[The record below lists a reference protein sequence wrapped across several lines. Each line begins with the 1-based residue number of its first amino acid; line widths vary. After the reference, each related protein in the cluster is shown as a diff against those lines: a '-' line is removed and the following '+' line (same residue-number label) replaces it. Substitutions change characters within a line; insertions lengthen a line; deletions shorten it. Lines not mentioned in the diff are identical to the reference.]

1 MAELRFN
8 PIDVAALLRDSA
20 AAGDRRPTFDQ
31 QIARM
36 GKANGLSDEAAMDA
50 AMGRTP
56 LDSSAGGD
64 IPPGLWLVKDDGIY
78 LMSNAELQGEP
89 KVVYAQG
96 YDPKS
101 GDVWEKSRDAVGGDD
116 MCEFVP
122 ADAFADVTAEN
133 CVAAVVRVTPNALS
147 FGILQGTRQ
156 PGPRRRD
163 FGPKHF

>member
-1 MAELRFN
+1 MAQLTFN

-20 AAGDRRPTFDQ
+20 AAEKRRPTFDQ

-36 GKANGLSDEAAMDA
+36 GKAKGLTDEGAMEAAMSGA
-50 AMGRTP
+50 A
-56 LDSSAGGD
+56 LDHSAGAD
-64 IPPGLWLVKDDGIY
+64 IPAGLWLVKDDGIY
-78 LMSNAELQGEP
+78 LMSNAEFQDAP

-96 YDPKS
+96 YDPHEGEVWDKCR
-101 GDVWEKSRDAVGGDD
+101 DVMGGDD

-122 ADAFADVTAEN
+122 ADAFADVIAEN

-163 FGPKHF
+163 FGPKPF